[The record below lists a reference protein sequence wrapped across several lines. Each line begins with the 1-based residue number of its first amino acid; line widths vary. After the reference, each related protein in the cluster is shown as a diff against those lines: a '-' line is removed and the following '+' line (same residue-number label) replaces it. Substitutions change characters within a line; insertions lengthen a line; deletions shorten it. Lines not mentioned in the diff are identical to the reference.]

1 MMQTAAMQRNDADAE
16 RNATK
21 CRKRPVT
28 DPEKD
33 RKHIAYAAM
42 VKQGMSKSQA
52 ALSLGYS
59 TGSIGALDK
68 SAENKSG
75 KLTLLTDSRI
85 KRAHKVVDSI
95 LKGAT
100 FGSIKDIKDS
110 TALRAAEVVLDR
122 AEPKAGADAG
132 NVSISFTQINVAS
145 LETQPAASA
154 IDITPCV
161 SD

>member
-1 MMQTAAMQRNDADAE
+1 VTALPATNIPEVAQKRGRYTKSSRADEKHAAYKTLVE
-16 RNATK
+16 SGMTK
-21 CRKRPVT
+21 S
-28 DPEKD
+28 
-33 RKHIAYAAM
+33 A
-42 VKQGMSKSQA
+42 A
-52 ALSLGYS
+52 ALSIGYAR
-59 TGSIGALDK
+59 GSIGSLDK
-68 SAENKSG
+68 ATQTKSG

-122 AEPKAGADAG
+122 AEPKVGADAG
-132 NVSISFTQINVAS
+132 AVSISFTQVNIAS
-145 LETQPAASA
+145 LEAQPAASA
-154 IDITPCV
+154 IDITPSV